1 MICWENSFLKI
12 LKIWRTAEQSLGPSG
27 TSWGFSFKK
36 QKQLKIGH
44 SQRDLVLASKKQRK
58 KSQKKNHPAIK
69 NKTTVADLIL
79 DPGRPLRCRYL
90 SFQKKER

>member
-1 MICWENSFLKI
+1 MICWENRFLKI

-27 TSWGFSFKK
+27 TSWGISFKK

-58 KSQKKNHPAIK
+58 KDNLRKENHLATK
-69 NKTTVADLIL
+69 IL
-79 DPGRPLRCRYL
+79 KHLR
-90 SFQKKER
+90 

>member
-1 MICWENSFLKI
+1 MICLGNSFLKI

-58 KSQKKNHPAIK
+58 NLRKENHP
-69 NKTTVADLIL
+69 VAKVNH
-79 DPGRPLRCRYL
+79 RPRSY
-90 SFQKKER
+90 SKS

>member
-1 MICWENSFLKI
+1 MICLGNSFLKI

-58 KSQKKNHPAIK
+58 KSQKRKSSRNKKLNH
-69 NKTTVADLIL
+69 
-79 DPGRPLRCRYL
+79 RPQSY
-90 SFQKKER
+90 S